1 MEEDTRKHSRV
12 KKKPTAPYQLVVSL
26 SSVLFLLV
34 GFILGSRLGSRA
46 LQDFIDRYYGYRWN
60 YAEKC
65 IIGDETFAGG
75 YCRYKLI
82 MLEASTLMHT

>member
-12 KKKPTAPYQLVVSL
+12 KKKPPYQLVVSL

-46 LQDFIDRYYGYRWN
+46 LQDFIDGYYGYRWN

-82 MLEASTLMHT
+82 MLEASTLMHTT